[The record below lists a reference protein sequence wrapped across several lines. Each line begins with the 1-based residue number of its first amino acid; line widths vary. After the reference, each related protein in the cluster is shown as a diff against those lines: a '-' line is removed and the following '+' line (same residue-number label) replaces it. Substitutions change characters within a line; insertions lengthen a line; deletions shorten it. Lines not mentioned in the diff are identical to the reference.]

1 MAEGTR
7 VRTCQRDPSHTEAEI
22 LGAVTSISV
31 GDQVVPGDIVDEA
44 VIAPSRIL
52 SASLTAGPNPV
63 CRGGNLPPAVN
74 FYWQGRVVDD
84 GVLVIYDAL
93 GNAVATI
100 KITENDL
107 RRGGNLPPAVSGSRR
122 IIGTWDLKD
131 NKGHQVSEGTYLVR
145 GLVTGR
151 DGTVERVSIIVGVR

>member
-1 MAEGTR
+1 M
-7 VRTCQRDPSHTEAEI
+7 RTCQRDPSHTEAEI
-22 LGAVTSISV
+22 LSAVTSISV

-44 VIAPSRIL
+44 VIAPSRML
-52 SASLTAGPNPV
+52 SANLTAGPNPV

-93 GNAVATI
+93 GNVVN
-100 KITENDL
+100 KINIADDAS
-107 RRGGNLPPAVSGSRR
+107 RRGVARNALTAELPGSRR

-131 NKGHQVSEGTYLVR
+131 NKGQQVSEGTYLVR
-145 GLVTGR
+145 GVINGK
-151 DGTVERVSIIVGVR
+151 DGTLERVSIVIGVR